1 MNAIH
6 WKKALIS
13 IILFLTALCGLS
25 AVAERDTVHIGF
37 FKSENYGFIG
47 ADGDLRG
54 YDVHLSKT
62 IGMYA
67 GFRAEMVGYDNV
79 PDMEQ
84 DLRSGKVDVLID
96 FIRTGERDREFI
108 FTNNPILEE
117 QVSVYTYND
126 PASPTADTIGELKI
140 GYVSSSGFLDY
151 FTDYCTESGLS
162 PQLMDYHDE
171 TAMLSAMERG
181 ETDACLTGSAVPEGY
196 RVLLSTPPLYSYM
209 MLRAGEASL
218 RSRIDQAITQLKTDD
233 PDYIANLYQ
242 HYIGSHH
249 TEMSP
254 LTVQQ
259 RDYLEKHPNL
269 RVALVRGAEP
279 FTVEKKDGTL
289 GGVIPDYY
297 RALGEKLSVEF
308 QFEAYDKTTDA
319 IEAVANGEADILG
332 HYYGDI
338 VIAEKSG
345 LYDTMEYDTTECA
358 RLIRSGFEG
367 TVKTAAVT
375 DRTAYLLADQ
385 LDPDIQ
391 LESCPNVA
399 SCYEALVNGRVDAM
413 IGSMTG
419 ISWLINQHTMR
430 GVSLSILPNV
440 SLGIRG
446 AVTIDN
452 QTLLFIL
459 NKAIAVSAIDM
470 NEAIVKNAVNGET
483 DLITALGNLPLGFTI
498 GAVSVLTTL
507 VIFLIVSLVLLVR
520 SSRERMALLNR
531 EMNVDG
537 LTGARSRRYGS
548 ELLNRELSLFRRYGD
563 GPMIAMFDVDHF
575 KGKNDTYGHE
585 YGDFVLKKVVDVLR
599 GTLRQ
604 SDVIIRWGGDEFIL
618 VCPRT
623 TISGAENILGKI
635 VHVINSADFIMDGK
649 GEQITISVGASF
661 FTRED
666 KDVTPVLRRCDS
678 ALYEAKTTRN
688 SYRIFPGESANY

>member
-1 MNAIH
+1 M
-6 WKKALIS
+6 
-13 IILFLTALCGLS
+13 
-25 AVAERDTVHIGF
+25 
-37 FKSENYGFIG
+37 
-47 ADGDLRG
+47 
-54 YDVHLSKT
+54 
-62 IGMYA
+62 
-67 GFRAEMVGYDNV
+67 
-79 PDMEQ
+79 
-84 DLRSGKVDVLID
+84 
-96 FIRTGERDREFI
+96 
-108 FTNNPILEE
+108 
-117 QVSVYTYND
+117 
-126 PASPTADTIGELKI
+126 
-140 GYVSSSGFLDY
+140 
-151 FTDYCTESGLS
+151 
-162 PQLMDYHDE
+162 
-171 TAMLSAMERG
+171 
-181 ETDACLTGSAVPEGY
+181 
-196 RVLLSTPPLYSYM
+196 
-209 MLRAGEASL
+209 
-218 RSRIDQAITQLKTDD
+218 
-233 PDYIANLYQ
+233 
-242 HYIGSHH
+242 
-249 TEMSP
+249 
-254 LTVQQ
+254 
-259 RDYLEKHPNL
+259 
-269 RVALVRGAEP
+269 
-279 FTVEKKDGTL
+279 
-289 GGVIPDYY
+289 
-297 RALGEKLSVEF
+297 
-308 QFEAYDKTTDA
+308 
-319 IEAVANGEADILG
+319 
-332 HYYGDI
+332 
-338 VIAEKSG
+338 
-345 LYDTMEYDTTECA
+345 
-358 RLIRSGFEG
+358 
-367 TVKTAAVT
+367 
-375 DRTAYLLADQ
+375 
-385 LDPDIQ
+385 
-391 LESCPNVA
+391 
-399 SCYEALVNGRVDAM
+399 NGRVDAM

-507 VIFLIVSLVLLVR
+507 VIFLIVSLVLLAR

-623 TISGAENILGKI
+623 TVSGAENILGKI

-688 SYRIFPGESANY
+688 SYRIFPEESAN